1 MIFELAV
8 RFRPVNLKL
17 LSYAKYSFM
26 ALIFIL
32 FCIGSA
38 LISNA
43 LANESYDKDIS
54 SRLSVVNSYIF
65 LTLFVMML
73 ALNINLLL
81 QIRKNENECK
91 LIRNAM
97 KREKFVLITV
107 LVFFELGYFM
117 RFIIDLREPV
127 MTERG

>member
-8 RFRPVNLKL
+8 RFRKVNLKL

-43 LANESYDKDIS
+43 LAKKSYDTDIS

-65 LTLFVMML
+65 LTLLVMML
-73 ALNINLLL
+73 ALNIDLLR
-81 QIRKNENECK
+81 QIKKSECK

-107 LVFFELGYFM
+107 LFFFELGYFM

-127 MTERG
+127 ITGRG